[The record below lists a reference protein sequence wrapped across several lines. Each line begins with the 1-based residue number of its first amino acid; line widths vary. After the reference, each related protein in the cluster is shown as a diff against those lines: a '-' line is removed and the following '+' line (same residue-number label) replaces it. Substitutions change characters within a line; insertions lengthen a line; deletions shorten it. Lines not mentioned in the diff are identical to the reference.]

1 MPNNTLRASFDGAC
15 EPHNPGWHM
24 GLGWVVNSEPQSNY
38 IAAAFGNSNNV
49 AEHLALNEI
58 LQ

>member
-1 MPNNTLRASFDGAC
+1 
-15 EPHNPGWHM
+15 M

-49 AEHLALNEI
+49 AEHLALIEI